1 MLNYNERLN
10 EAWEKV
16 PEQHKKQLL
25 EELEHKAY
33 NQDFIEYT
41 KEDEDNILAPI
52 VDAFIDCI
60 KVLIEKIF

>member
-41 KEDEDNILAPI
+41 NEDEDNILAPI
-52 VDAFIDCI
+52 VDALIDCI

>member
-41 KEDEDNILAPI
+41 NEDEDNILAPI
-52 VDAFIDCI
+52 VDALIDCI
-60 KVLIEKIF
+60 KVVMKKIF